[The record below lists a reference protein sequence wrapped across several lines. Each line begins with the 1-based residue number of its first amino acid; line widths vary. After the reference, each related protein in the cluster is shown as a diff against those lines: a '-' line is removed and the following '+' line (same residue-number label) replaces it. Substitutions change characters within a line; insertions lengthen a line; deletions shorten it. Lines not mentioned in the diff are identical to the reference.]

1 MFGAARSLV
10 YIKKEKDRSSKVFSN
25 LDSADINGI
34 KNYIFNP
41 NILFSNYNILVEGPG
56 DVACFYAISDSLN
69 SIFEKYNITVVDAND
84 DGHIDP
90 LWRFIKFL
98 TLLWLMSS
106 TMVVIHNQII
116 LLS

>member
-10 YIKKEKDRSSKVFSN
+10 YIKKEKDISSKVF
-25 LDSADINGI
+25 ADINGI